1 MSNITE
7 HKKSCCAK
15 DDCLWNVFLF
25 FLLFGLAF
33 YLSQAQLD
41 THTDTLKRKNRDV
54 YAAVPGH
61 CS

>member
-25 FLLFGLAF
+25 FLFGLAF

-41 THTDTLKRKNRDV
+41 THTDTLKKKNSDV